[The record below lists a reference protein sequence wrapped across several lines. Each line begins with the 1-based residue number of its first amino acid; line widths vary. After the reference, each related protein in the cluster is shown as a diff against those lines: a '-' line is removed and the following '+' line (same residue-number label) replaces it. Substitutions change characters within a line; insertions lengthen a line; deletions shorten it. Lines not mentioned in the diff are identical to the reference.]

1 MFSFVN
7 RTVFDIPL
15 TWNRTSFE
23 ATRAKCR
30 KARKLIEI
38 SVNVQYEKQLKY
50 ICQQNL
56 DVEKTITE
64 TNEHLLKHEK
74 KVHVIDNLTDMA
86 SESLPVF
93 FDKRMEKI
101 RSTIHEHCSIIRKVL
116 EEENDYWKEIHFA
129 IDQNLITSNDIHPC
143 IQDMQTINEQNSS
156 KLLNDEPQI
165 LMNVGH
171 PISTKQEPMSTDLNP
186 VNSNRV
192 LPSINQTYVI
202 TLEETANN
210 ETNETLSMET
220 CSHAHLIDINTSPM
234 YSQPNPPVPLYFSPT
249 ILQDEQTESIK
260 SVLSPLDRNMFDLVK
275 PKLIINRVSQEVLLG
290 YLKMKDMNDI
300 ENNHVQYQSKQI
312 KSIHEESNI
321 QQQNSFAFP
330 EPISKIRS
338 RPTIKNEPESI
349 HTSEN
354 TKPNR
359 KRKQS
364 VSDDNDRT
372 SSTITLRKRKPIS
385 YASTNDETPKQ
396 KRVKKQK
403 TNKIKKKQE
412 EEIPIREPSPLPTIN
427 RSMHYSTRFSTRSH
441 RLNNFPLLV
450 NDVESEDD
458 NDKTEFYAPHQKRI
472 TKQNSHPS
480 KNATKSKK
488 R

>member
-1 MFSFVN
+1 
-7 RTVFDIPL
+7 
-15 TWNRTSFE
+15 
-23 ATRAKCR
+23 
-30 KARKLIEI
+30 
-38 SVNVQYEKQLKY
+38 
-50 ICQQNL
+50 
-56 DVEKTITE
+56 
-64 TNEHLLKHEK
+64 
-74 KVHVIDNLTDMA
+74 
-86 SESLPVF
+86 
-93 FDKRMEKI
+93 
-101 RSTIHEHCSIIRKVL
+101 
-116 EEENDYWKEIHFA
+116 
-129 IDQNLITSNDIHPC
+129 
-143 IQDMQTINEQNSS
+143 
-156 KLLNDEPQI
+156 
-165 LMNVGH
+165 
-171 PISTKQEPMSTDLNP
+171 
-186 VNSNRV
+186 
-192 LPSINQTYVI
+192 
-202 TLEETANN
+202 
-210 ETNETLSMET
+210 
-220 CSHAHLIDINTSPM
+220 
-234 YSQPNPPVPLYFSPT
+234 
-249 ILQDEQTESIK
+249 
-260 SVLSPLDRNMFDLVK
+260 
-275 PKLIINRVSQEVLLG
+275 
-290 YLKMKDMNDI
+290 
-300 ENNHVQYQSKQI
+300 
-312 KSIHEESNI
+312 
-321 QQQNSFAFP
+321 NSFAFP

>member
-260 SVLSPLDRNMFDLVK
+260 SVLSPLDRNIK

-312 KSIHEESNI
+312 KSIREESNI

-359 KRKQS
+359 NRKQS